1 MKSVTRFN
9 SNFKGTVCLNCNQ
22 IINEE
27 DNFCPNCGQ
36 VNDKNP
42 ISVKQ
47 YFSEYL
53 SGFFNFDSRFIRT
66 IIPLLFK
73 PGLVTKNYVEGK
85 RKSYV
90 NPFQLYLHITILFF
104 LIQGVYSTIDE
115 FNPTNNINSDVLS
128 QINKENAMMAFDTIK
143 STTVSQLNGLASDL
157 NDEDIPDLDA
167 QIDSVKTAIQQSI
180 DDNDPDIKSI
190 TQPLGIYIDSVFAN
204 SIYLEQFK
212 SDNLTNVE
220 KDSLFGEMFQKYTD
234 QSSLLFKGTKDVVVN
249 EWENVGKINALN
261 NYTLDHIENKF
272 KEENIN
278 YIIPSSHRISLE
290 DNLLKGIISNKSFK
304 KINDFMEYDN
314 KNKDAN
320 AVEAVKDLGY
330 EQTYWNI
337 FYYSKA
343 QNINK
348 MKNDPEF
355 RKSYWD
361 NIVSKIS
368 VALFFL
374 LPIFTFVLAL
384 LYIRNKYNY
393 TEHLVFVFHVQTVFF
408 ILLMFFMIVNRMVGS
423 EWIMTSFFFI
433 FLFYLYK
440 ALRNFY
446 QQGRIK
452 TIIKYLLLNTFF
464 VILASI
470 GGVIISFIAFVI

>member
-1 MKSVTRFN
+1 MKSVTRFK
-9 SNFKGTVCLNCNQ
+9 SNFRGTVCLNCNQ
-22 IINEE
+22 IISEE

-53 SGFFNFDSRFIRT
+53 SGFFNFDNRFIRT

-73 PGLVTKNYVEGK
+73 PGLVTKKYVEGK

-104 LIQGVYSTIDE
+104 LVQGVFSFIDE
-115 FNPTNNINSDVLS
+115 FNPTNNNNSDVLS
-128 QINKENAMMAFDTIK
+128 QIDKDNAMMAFDTIK

-157 NDEDIPDLDA
+157 NDEDIPDLNA
-167 QIDSVKTAIQQSI
+167 QIDSVKTIIEQSI
-180 DDNDPDIKSI
+180 DDDDPAIKSFI
-190 TQPLGIYIDSVFAN
+190 QPLGIYIDSVFAN

-212 SDNLTNVE
+212 SEGLTKVE
-220 KDSLFGEMFQKYTD
+220 KDSLFGEMFTKYKD
-234 QSSLLFKGTKDVVVN
+234 YSMVLFKGTKDVVVK
-249 EWENVGKINALN
+249 EWEDVGIINALN

-272 KEENIN
+272 KEKKIN

-290 DNLLKGIISNKSFK
+290 DNFLKGITGNKFFK
-304 KINDFMEYDN
+304 KINDFMEYDS

-320 AVEAVKDLGY
+320 AVEAVEDLGY

-337 FYYSKA
+337 FYFSKA

-374 LPIFTFVLAL
+374 LPIFTLVLAL

-393 TEHLVFVFHVQTVFF
+393 TEHLVFVFHVQTIFF
-408 ILLMFFMIVNRMVGS
+408 ILLMFFMIVNRIVDS
-423 EWIMTSFFFI
+423 EWIITSFFFI

-452 TIIKYLLLNTFF
+452 TIIKYLILNVFF

-470 GGVIISFIAFVI
+470 GGVVISFIAFVI